1 MCGICGVISL
11 DKIKNDKYVD
21 YMNELQNRRGPDH
34 TGKFEC
40 DTLCMGQNR
49 LSIQDISE
57 NANQPYLYKHLVMVF
72 NGEIYNYNEVKQQL
86 IEDYNVLFTTNSDTE
101 VLIKL
106 FYYYDKEFVLNR
118 LEGMF
123 SIALYDKRKNIVSFM
138 RDRLGE
144 KPLYYYKDENQ
155 FIFASMPAPIA
166 KLLNKYENKK
176 FNIDYECLN
185 FYLSSGTLLIG
196 KSLFDNILSLKPGE
210 LLEININDNTC
221 KIEKWW
227 KLNLTKK
234 TYDLEYITNTIKQS
248 VINTEI
254 GDRPGMLLFS
264 GGNDSGVIS
273 LYLKN
278 FDFLTLCNGEE
289 KKSAEFL
296 KELKTEQKIEYID
309 KEFVNNNC
317 DKLFDRYKE
326 IVDFS
331 GILSRSSFPVIL
343 TTLYLEKFKPE
354 TKIILTGNGGD
365 ELFYGYSHMSK
376 EESCVKSINT
386 LYGFADYWTTDNIY
400 LNEKK
405 KKFLDDK
412 EKLHELYKPPQGLS
426 KENFGR
432 WLELNQYLVGD
443 LNVDSDIVFMYS
455 SIECRTPF
463 LNNKLMEN
471 VLSMEPSNFFY
482 TEEDIKKYTDGLYS
496 DHLEDW
502 EKEHIKFTNKSKK
515 PLKEILL
522 NANISAKNIFRTKY
536 GYGYNE
542 IPEKINDKIV
552 QFREEFLKRNIVK
565 VNNENFYF
573 DMILV
578 PLLFFFESFD
588 YLLNNDDDGN
598 PSEPLF
604 KPTNDNISFQRMNMS
619 YTSTLLGDD
628 EDKKNKES
636 TNNKIKNNV
645 MLSFS
650 KGREFMYL
658 NKDKNEKKNKVD
670 KSIL

>member
-11 DKIKNDKYVD
+11 DKIKNNKYVD

-106 FYYYDKEFVLNR
+106 FYYYDKEIVLNR

-155 FIFASMPAPIA
+155 FIFASMPGPIA

-210 LLEININDNTC
+210 LFEMNISDNTC

-234 TYDLEYITNTIKQS
+234 PYDLEYITNTIKQS
-248 VINTEI
+248 IINTEI

-273 LYLKN
+273 LFLNN

-289 KKSAEFL
+289 KKSADFF
-296 KELKTEQKIEYID
+296 KELKKEQKIEYID
-309 KEFVNNNC
+309 KEFVSNNC
-317 DKLFDRYKE
+317 DKIFDRHKE
-326 IVDFS
+326 IIDFS
-331 GILSRSSFPVIL
+331 GILSRSSIPVIL
-343 TTLYLEKFKPE
+343 TTLYLEQFKPE
-354 TKIILTGNGGD
+354 IKIILTGNGGD
-365 ELFYGYSHMSK
+365 ELFYGYSHMSR
-376 EESCVKSINT
+376 EENNDKSINV
-386 LYGFADYWTTDNIY
+386 LYQFSNYWTTDNIY

-405 KKFLDDK
+405 KNFLNDK
-412 EKLHELYKPPQGLS
+412 ENLHELYKPPHDLS

-482 TEEDIKKYTDGLYS
+482 TEEDIKKYTDDLCLN
-496 DHLEDW
+496 DLKDW

-515 PLKEILL
+515 PLKEMLL
-522 NANISAKNIFRTKY
+522 NGNISTKNIFRTKY

-552 QFREEFLKRNIVK
+552 QFKEKFLKRNIIK
-565 VNNENFYF
+565 ITTEDIYF
-573 DMILV
+573 DMLLV

-588 YLLNNDDDGN
+588 YLLNNDNGN
-598 PSEPLF
+598 PS
-604 KPTNDNISFQRMNMS
+604 KPILNPIKENIPTKKINMT
-619 YTSTLLGDD
+619 YTSFLPGDKD
-628 EDKKNKES
+628 DKNKEG

>member
-11 DKIKNDKYVD
+11 DKIKNNKYVD

-34 TGKFEC
+34 TGKFEGNV
-40 DTLCMGQNR
+40 CMGQNR

-86 IEDYNVLFTTNSDTE
+86 IEDYNVSFTTNSDTE
-101 VLIKL
+101 VLVKL

-123 SIALYDKRKNIVSFM
+123 SIALYDKRNDRVFLM

-155 FIFASMPAPIA
+155 FIFASMPGPIA
-166 KLLNKYENKK
+166 KVLNKYENKK

-196 KSLFDNILSLKPGE
+196 KSLFDNILSLKSGE
-210 LLEININDNTC
+210 ILEMNICNNTC
-221 KIEKWW
+221 EIEKWW

-273 LYLKN
+273 LYLKK

-296 KELKTEQKIEYID
+296 KELKTEKKIEYID
-309 KEFVNNNC
+309 KEFTDNNC

-331 GILSRSSFPVIL
+331 GILCRSSIPVIL

-376 EESCVKSINT
+376 EESCDKSIET
-386 LYGFADYWTTDNIY
+386 LYGFADCWTTDNIY

-405 KKFLDDK
+405 EKFMVDK
-412 EKLHELYKPPQGLS
+412 ENLRELYKPPHSLS

-443 LNVDSDIVFMYS
+443 LNVDSDTVFMYS

-471 VLSMEPSNFFY
+471 VLSMEPSNFFF
-482 TEEDIKKYTDGLYS
+482 TEEDIKKHTDDLY
-496 DHLEDW
+496 LNNLKDW
-502 EKEHIKFTNKSKK
+502 EKTHIKFTNKSKK

-522 NANISAKNIFRTKY
+522 NANISKKNIFRTKY

-542 IPEKINDKIV
+542 IPENIYDKIV
-552 QFREEFLKRNIVK
+552 KFREDFLKRNLIK
-565 VNNENFYF
+565 MNCENNIFF
-573 DMILV
+573 DMLLV
-578 PLLFFFESFD
+578 PLLFFFENFD
-588 YLLNNDDDGN
+588 YLLNNDNGN
-598 PSEPLF
+598 PSEPLLN
-604 KPTNDNISFQRMNMS
+604 PTKDNIFTNISILPDN
-619 YTSTLLGDD
+619 
-628 EDKKNKES
+628 DKDK
-636 TNNKIKNNV
+636 KIKNNV
-645 MLSFS
+645 ILSFS
-650 KGREFMYL
+650 NRRQIKPDFSIPMYV
-658 NKDKNEKKNKVD
+658 NKKKKIKKY
-670 KSIL
+670 KS